1 MEEMFSSTSFGR
13 AGEERIA
20 SLLVTEGWS
29 ILERNYR
36 AGRGEID
43 IIAERDGLIAFIEV
57 KHWRALDC
65 SALEKAL
72 NSDKTRRIIETS
84 KIYLSMYRKY
94 KNRRIRYD
102 VIFLFRD
109 GIPMRFEGAF
119 DETV

>member
-1 MEEMFSSTSFGR
+1 MDEPLSSTGFGR
-13 AGEERIA
+13 TGEERVA
-20 SLLVTEGWS
+20 SLLLSEGWS
-29 ILERNYR
+29 LLERNYR

-57 KHWRALDC
+57 KRWKAFDC

-72 NSDKTRRIIETS
+72 NADKTRRIIETS
-84 KIYLSMYRKY
+84 KIYLSTYRKY

>member
-1 MEEMFSSTSFGR
+1 MEEFSSWTGFGR

-20 SLLVTEGWS
+20 SLLLSEGWS
-29 ILERNYR
+29 LLERNYR

-43 IIAERDGLIAFIEV
+43 LIVERGDLIVFVEV
-57 KHWRALDC
+57 KHWKALGC
-65 SALEKAL
+65 PALEKAL
-72 NSDKTRRIIETS
+72 NADKIRRIIETS
-84 KIYLSMYRKY
+84 KIYLSTYRKY

-109 GIPMRFEGAF
+109 GIPMRYEGAF